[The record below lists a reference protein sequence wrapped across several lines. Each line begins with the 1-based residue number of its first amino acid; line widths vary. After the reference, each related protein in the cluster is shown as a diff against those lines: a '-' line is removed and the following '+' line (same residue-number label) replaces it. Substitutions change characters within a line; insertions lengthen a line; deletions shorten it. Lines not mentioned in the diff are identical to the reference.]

1 VVDKQGG
8 AAAPHAGP
16 LRFPLGARPPRPVVT
31 THPYAPQPRRT
42 RERPVEPY
50 QQQALEPCPPP
61 PPRLEQLS
69 PPQSP
74 SVALERYA
82 AQLAADL
89 VSPPSPPPPP
99 PPPPAAASTVAP
111 ATPAP
116 APCPAPRAAAQ
127 TPLAPPPQR
136 AEHNAQAAEARGGP
150 AGPPKPAAALK
161 PVLQRGAPS
170 PSRAAGGGGG
180 GGAGGGGRGGAR
192 KPAPS
197 HARGGPG
204 AGPALAEACG
214 QAIGAPV
221 KRKRD
226 DYESEL
232 LDRLLNSAGALGAP
246 GAPQPLLPRSVWRR
260 VSAAL
265 RELSVDV
272 QLGCTCVPGRLSPTW
287 HHIARAAKLAGISA
301 CGARARGR
309 PAAPAAGGALTQGAA
324 GQGLWRG

>member
-1 VVDKQGG
+1 MVDKQGG

-31 THPYAPQPRRT
+31 THPYAPQPRRA
-42 RERPVEPY
+42 RGRAAEPY

-61 PPRLEQLS
+61 PPPPPPLLPRLEQLS

-74 SVALERYA
+74 SMALERYA

-89 VSPPSPPPPP
+89 VSPPSPPPLPPLPP
-99 PPPPAAASTVAP
+99 PPPPAAAPTAAP
-111 ATPAP
+111 PTPAP
-116 APCPAPRAAAQ
+116 APDPALRAAAQ
-127 TPLAPPPQR
+127 TPPAPPPQR
-136 AEHNAQAAEARGGP
+136 AEPSAQAAEARGGP

-161 PVLQRGAPS
+161 PVLQRGAPA

-180 GGAGGGGRGGAR
+180 GAGRGAAR

-197 HARGGPG
+197 HARGS
-204 AGPALAEACG
+204 AGPALAEAGG

-232 LDRLLNSAGALGAP
+232 LDRLLNSAAAPGAP
-246 GAPQPLLPRSVWRR
+246 GAPRPLLPRFVWRH

-265 RELSVDV
+265 RELPLHV
-272 QLGCTCVPGRLSPTW
+272 QHGCSCVPGRLC
-287 HHIARAAKLAGISA
+287 RAWRQVA
-301 CGARARGR
+301 
-309 PAAPAAGGALTQGAA
+309 GAA
-324 GQGLWRG
+324 EQAWEGSGRRRV